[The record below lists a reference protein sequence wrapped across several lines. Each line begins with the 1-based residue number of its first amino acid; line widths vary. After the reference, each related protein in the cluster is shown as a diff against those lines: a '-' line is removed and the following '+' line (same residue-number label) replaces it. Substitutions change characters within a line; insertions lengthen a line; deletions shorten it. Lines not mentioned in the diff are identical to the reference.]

1 MIYDYPTLVVDGFFK
16 NPLAIR
22 EFAQTFDYTPS
33 PDGIFSGIRTQSLHS
48 THLNFFRGVCNK
60 ILNSYS
66 LNFTGYSASM
76 YFHLTGNKFGDTGW
90 VHTDACGD
98 RGLGIASIIYLNTDN
113 NNLTNGTGLYKLINP
128 DYSVYHA
135 EDNFNEM
142 KKSHIDAK
150 DNVDI
155 KHKHNLNFEPT
166 VMVGNMFNRM
176 VAYDTRT
183 PHAGSK
189 YFGND
194 NISSR
199 LTLLTFFHDIQIT
212 GKGNLTPLHRA
223 EVMSDV

>member
-1 MIYDYPTLVVDGFFK
+1 MINDYPTIIVDNFFK
-16 NPLAIR
+16 YPLDIR
-22 EFAQTFDYTPS
+22 EFALQFEFNPSDKGTF
-33 PDGIFSGIRTQSLHS
+33 GGVRTKSLHTS
-48 THLNFFRGVCNK
+48 HQSFFRSVCSK
-60 ILNSYS
+60 ILNCYS
-66 LNFTGYSASM
+66 IQFTDYSAAM
-76 YFHLTGNKFGDTGW
+76 FFHLTGDEFGDTGW

-113 NNLTNGTGLYKLINP
+113 NNLTNGTGLYKLTNP
-128 DYSVYHA
+128 DYSVDHA
-135 EDNFNEM
+135 EDNFKEM
-142 KKSHIDAK
+142 RKSYIDAK
-150 DNVDI
+150 DNVCI
-155 KHKHNLNFEPT
+155 KHNHNLNFEPT

-223 EVMSDV
+223 EAMTDI